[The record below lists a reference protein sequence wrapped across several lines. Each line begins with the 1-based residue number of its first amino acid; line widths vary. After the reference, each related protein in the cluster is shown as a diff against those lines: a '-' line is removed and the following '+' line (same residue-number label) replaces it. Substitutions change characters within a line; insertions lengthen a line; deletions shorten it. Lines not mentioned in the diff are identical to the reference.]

1 MKTTF
6 TYTVLRYVHDI
17 ATGEF
22 VNMGVA
28 LYAPQAKYI
37 SAICSP
43 RYGRLSKMFLD
54 VNGDHLRSVMRYLQ
68 ARFEEHAT
76 KFNAELPLAGKPK
89 SIMEIAHSILPPDDS
104 SLQWSEPNGGITD
117 DPAATLEQL
126 YARLVE
132 KYEQREKLP
141 SRQDDD
147 VWKIFRK
154 ELETKQ
160 VLARMQAK
168 RIIAKDYDHEFEH
181 AWRNGTWNLYQP
193 VSMDLLDADSIL
205 DKANRW
211 LGRAFN
217 LKESEEQFHLWMLL
231 GEPRIE
237 KLRPAYAKAMNI
249 LHKMPVKKDF
259 ISENEANEFSRGLA
273 EEMAKHPLAA

>member
-6 TYTVLRYVHDI
+6 TYTVLRYVHDV

-28 LYAPQAKYI
+28 LYAPESKYI

-54 VNGDHLRSVMRYLQ
+54 VNGDHLRSVMRYIQ

-76 KFNAELPLAGKPK
+76 KFNSELPLAGKPK
-89 SIMEIAHSILPPDDS
+89 GILEIAHSILPPDDS
-104 SLQWSEPNGGITD
+104 SLQWSEPNGGITE
-117 DPAATLEQL
+117 DPAATLDQL

-132 KYEQREKLP
+132 RYEQRAQLP
-141 SRQDDD
+141 SRLDDD
-147 VWKIFRK
+147 VWKLFRK

-160 VLARMQAK
+160 VLARMQPK

-193 VSMDLLDADSIL
+193 LSLDLLDSDSIL

-211 LGRAFN
+211 LGRATN
-217 LKESEEQFHLWMLL
+217 LKDSDDQFRLWMLL

-237 KLRPAYAKAMNI
+237 KLRPAYAKALNI
-249 LHKMPVKKDF
+249 LNKMPVRKDF
-259 ISENEANEFSRGLA
+259 ICEKDASQFSNDLA
-273 EEMAKHPLAA
+273 EEMEKHPSDS